1 MRFSQ
6 LICGARSTYTA
17 ASTVNRV
24 VSAGTR
30 VALGLCT
37 EEMAMTKMKLAIV
50 LCGCLLGGVAVA
62 APKWDANGD
71 GAVSA
76 EEKTLKHEEMKAKR
90 AEMKAQMLAKFDT
103 NKDGKLDQ
111 AERGVMKDARAT
123 EAFKRLD
130 ADGNGS
136 ISLTEFKAGKHFKGG
151 HHFGGRRGGM
161 KVR

>member
-1 MRFSQ
+1 
-6 LICGARSTYTA
+6 
-17 ASTVNRV
+17 
-24 VSAGTR
+24 
-30 VALGLCT
+30 
-37 EEMAMTKMKLAIV
+37 MTKMKLALV
-50 LCGCLLGGVAVA
+50 LCGCLVGGVAVA

-76 EEKTLKHEEMKAKR
+76 DEKAQKHEAMQAKR

-111 AERGVMKDARAT
+111 AERTIMMDARAT

-130 ADGNGS
+130 SDGNGS
-136 ISLTEFKAGKHFKGG
+136 ISLTEFKAGKQHFKGG

>member
-1 MRFSQ
+1 
-6 LICGARSTYTA
+6 
-17 ASTVNRV
+17 
-24 VSAGTR
+24 
-30 VALGLCT
+30 
-37 EEMAMTKMKLAIV
+37 MTKMKLALV

-71 GAVSA
+71 GTVSA
-76 EEKTLKHEEMKAKR
+76 EEKAEKREVMKAKR
-90 AEMKAQMLAKFDT
+90 IEMKAQMLAKFDT

-111 AERGVMKDARAT
+111 TERAIMKDERAT
-123 EAFKRLD
+123 QAFKRLD

-136 ISLTEFKAGKHFKGG
+136 ISLTEFKAGKQFQRG

>member
-1 MRFSQ
+1 
-6 LICGARSTYTA
+6 
-17 ASTVNRV
+17 
-24 VSAGTR
+24 
-30 VALGLCT
+30 
-37 EEMAMTKMKLAIV
+37 MTKMKLAIV
-50 LCGCLLGGVAVA
+50 LCGCLIGGVAAA

-71 GAVSA
+71 GTVSA
-76 EEKTLKHEEMKAKR
+76 EEKAQKHEEMKAKR
-90 AEMKAQMLAKFDT
+90 QEMKAQMLLKFDT

-111 AERGVMKDARAT
+111 TERGIMMDEHAT

-136 ISLTEFKAGKHFKGG
+136 ISLAEFKAGKHFKGG